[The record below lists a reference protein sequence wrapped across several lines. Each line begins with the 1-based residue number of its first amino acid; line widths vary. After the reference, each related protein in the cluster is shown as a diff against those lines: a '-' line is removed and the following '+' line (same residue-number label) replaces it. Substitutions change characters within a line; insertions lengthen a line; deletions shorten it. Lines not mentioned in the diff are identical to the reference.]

1 MHLLK
6 EVTSEQ
12 RPERTEEGSCEKVWR
27 KRVQKRSRADA
38 NVLCRCNKQGVS
50 EEPESQHG

>member
-27 KRVQKRSRADA
+27 RRVQKRSRADA